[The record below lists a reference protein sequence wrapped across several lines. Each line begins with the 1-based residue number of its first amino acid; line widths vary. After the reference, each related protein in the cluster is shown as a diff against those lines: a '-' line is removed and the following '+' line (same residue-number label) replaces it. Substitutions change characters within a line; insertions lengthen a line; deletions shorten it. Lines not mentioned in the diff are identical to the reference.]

1 MTGSKRTNGVPWYLR
16 PLWALLVLV
25 ILCVVWGIYGK
36 ARLAGRPIK
45 AKLARQAAS
54 PSCALALGRDLTRH
68 SWFHYCTRR
77 SLSPDYFR
85 RAAAALSDGYVY
97 LAFARSNSP
106 AGQVIGLFTERPYNH
121 VSLALDRDLT
131 TLVSYNG
138 GGPGEAPGL
147 NPETVAELVHRRGS
161 SVRLYRLPATRDQ
174 KRIILRR
181 LGKIDQEGSAYNLL
195 GLVLPCTGQPNTMF
209 CSQFV
214 YGILKLAG
222 LAYFQKDPLQV
233 RPTDLLDWD
242 LQGCLEF
249 LREYAHEALP
259 ARDAHTYT
267 LPTGY
272 SGMEGTA

>member
-85 RAAAALSDGYVY
+85 RAAASLSDGYVY

-233 RPTDLLDWD
+233 RPTDLLEWD
-242 LQGCLEF
+242 LQGRLEF
-249 LREYAHEALP
+249 LREYTHEAAP
-259 ARDAHTYT
+259 ARACSPA
-267 LPTGY
+267 LPMAY
-272 SGMEGTA
+272 SSTERAV

>member
-1 MTGSKRTNGVPWYLR
+1 MTGSRNTNGVPWYLR
-16 PLWALLVLV
+16 PLWTLLVLV
-25 ILCVVWGIYGK
+25 ILCTVWGIYGK
-36 ARLAGRPIK
+36 ARLAGRPSK
-45 AKLARQAAS
+45 ARLARQAAS
-54 PSCALALGRDLTRH
+54 PGCALALGRDLTRH

-138 GGPGEAPGL
+138 GGPGAAPGL
-147 NPETVAELVHRRGS
+147 NPETLAELVHRQGAC
-161 SVRLYRLPATRDQ
+161 VRLYRLPATRDQ

-195 GLVLPCTGQPNTMF
+195 GLVLPYAPQPNTMF

-222 LAYFQKDPLQV
+222 LAYFQKDPQQV
-233 RPTDLLDWD
+233 RPTDLLEWD
-242 LQGCLEF
+242 LQGRLEF
-249 LREYAHEALP
+249 LREYTHEAAP
-259 ARDAHTYT
+259 ARACSPA
-267 LPTGY
+267 LPMAY
-272 SGMEGTA
+272 SSTERAV

>member
-1 MTGSKRTNGVPWYLR
+1 MTGSRNTNGVPWYLR

-85 RAAAALSDGYVY
+85 RAAASLSDGYVY

-233 RPTDLLDWD
+233 RPTDLLEWD
-242 LQGCLEF
+242 LQGRLEF
-249 LREYAHEALP
+249 LREYTHEAAP
-259 ARDAHTYT
+259 ARACSPA
-267 LPTGY
+267 LPMAY
-272 SGMEGTA
+272 SSTERAV

>member
-85 RAAAALSDGYVY
+85 RAAASLSDGYVY

-222 LAYFQKDPLQV
+222 LAYFQKAPLQV
-233 RPTDLLDWD
+233 RPTDLLEWD
-242 LQGCLEF
+242 LQGRLEF
-249 LREYAHEALP
+249 LREYTHEAAP
-259 ARDAHTYT
+259 ARACSPA
-267 LPTGY
+267 LPMAY
-272 SGMEGTA
+272 SSTERAV

>member
-1 MTGSKRTNGVPWYLR
+1 MTGSIRTEGVPWYLR

-25 ILCVVWGIYGK
+25 ILCAVWGIYGK
-36 ARLAGRPIK
+36 ARLSGRPSK
-45 AKLARQAAS
+45 ARLARRAAS
-54 PSCALALGRDLTRH
+54 PHCALALGRDLTRH

-106 AGQVIGLFTERPYNH
+106 ACQVIGLFTQQPFNH
-121 VSLALDRDLT
+121 VSLAFDRDLT

-138 GGPGEAPGL
+138 GGAGGAPGL
-147 NPETVAELVHRRGS
+147 NPETLAQLVHHRGAC
-161 SVRLYRLPATRDQ
+161 VRLYRLPATRDQ

-195 GLVLPCTGQPNTMF
+195 GLVLPYTAQPNTMF

-222 LAYFQKDPLQV
+222 LAYFQKDPQQV
-233 RPTDLLDWD
+233 RPTDLLEWD
-242 LQGCLEF
+242 LQGRLSF
-249 LREYAHEALP
+249 VAEYPTAAPALP
-259 ARDAHTYT
+259 APKNTCRA
-267 LPTGY
+267 G
-272 SGMEGTA
+272 

>member
-161 SVRLYRLPATRDQ
+161 SVHLYRLPATRDQ

-242 LQGCLEF
+242 LQGRLEF
-249 LREYAHEALP
+249 LREYTHTGSPPASLP
-259 ARDAHTYT
+259 ALGQGA
-267 LPTGY
+267 
-272 SGMEGTA
+272 

>member
-54 PSCALALGRDLTRH
+54 PSCTLALGRDLTRH

-85 RAAAALSDGYVY
+85 RAAASLSDGYVY

-233 RPTDLLDWD
+233 RPTDLLEWD
-242 LQGCLEF
+242 LQGRLEF
-249 LREYAHEALP
+249 LREYTHEAAP
-259 ARDAHTYT
+259 ARACSPA
-267 LPTGY
+267 LPMAY
-272 SGMEGTA
+272 SSTERAV

>member
-1 MTGSKRTNGVPWYLR
+1 MTGSRNTNGVPWYLR

-25 ILCVVWGIYGK
+25 ILCTVWGIYGK

-45 AKLARQAAS
+45 ARLARQAAS
-54 PSCALALGRDLTRH
+54 PGCALALGRDLTRH

-77 SLSPDYFR
+77 SLSADYFR

-138 GGPGEAPGL
+138 GGPGAAPGL
-147 NPETVAELVHRRGS
+147 NPETLAELVHRQGAC
-161 SVRLYRLPATRDQ
+161 VRLYRLPATRDQ

-195 GLVLPCTGQPNTMF
+195 GLVLPYAPQPNTMF

-222 LAYFQKDPLQV
+222 LAYFQKDPQQV
-233 RPTDLLDWD
+233 RPTDLLEWD
-242 LQGCLEF
+242 LQGRLEF
-249 LREYAHEALP
+249 LREYTHEAAP
-259 ARDAHTYT
+259 ARACSPA
-267 LPTGY
+267 LPIAY
-272 SGMEGTA
+272 SSTERAV

>member
-1 MTGSKRTNGVPWYLR
+1 MAGRRKTEEVPWHLR
-16 PLWALLVLV
+16 PLWGLLALV

-36 ARLAGRPIK
+36 SRLFGQTIK

-54 PSCALALGRDLTRH
+54 PTCALALGRDLTRH
-68 SWFHYCTRR
+68 SWFRYCTRR
-77 SLSPDYFR
+77 SLSPDYFH

-97 LAFARSNSP
+97 LAFVRSNSP

-147 NPETVAELVHRRGS
+147 NPETLAELVHRQGAC
-161 SVRLYRLPATRDQ
+161 VRLYRLPATREQ

-195 GLVLPCTGQPNTMF
+195 GLLLPYAAQPNTMF

-233 RPTDLLDWD
+233 RPTDLLEWD
-242 LQGCLEF
+242 LQGRLEF
-249 LREYAHEALP
+249 LREYAHETVLEW
-259 ARDAHTYT
+259 AHCSHT
-267 LPTGY
+267 LPMVC
-272 SGMEGTA
+272 SGAEHAV